1 VDLVVTGEHMIRQIP
16 RLFGPILN
24 KIGKFPIAVNLSGV
38 KNITSYMIEQI
49 VPRLERTVRIKT
61 GKYFNV
67 NVSVGNVLLKP
78 KQLVSRG
85 DFWGDS

>member
-1 VDLVVTGEHMIRQIP
+1 VDVVVTGDHIIRQIP
-16 RLFGPILN
+16 RMFGPILN
-24 KIGKFPIAVNLSGV
+24 KLGKFPIPVNLSGV
-38 KNITSYMIEQI
+38 NVTSYMIEQI